1 MKILQIN
8 SVYEERSTG
17 RTCKEVERAVI
28 ANGDQCITAYGFGPK
43 RDTPNA
49 YKIDTPFEYYL
60 HGVLGRLTG
69 LNGYFSVFATIRL
82 VRFIKKYDPDV
93 IHLRNLHGFY
103 INLPILFSYLKK
115 SNKAVIQNI
124 HDCWIFTGKCTHYT
138 VNNCYKW
145 KTECDSHCPKCV
157 VHQYPKSVFFDFSRK
172 MFRDKKKWLT
182 SLPNLTVVGV
192 SNWTVEQATQSFLRG
207 RRVIRIYNWIDL
219 EAFKPYEGNVLADYG
234 LDPELFTVVCAGVSW
249 NGTEK
254 YEQLKKLIKICDA
267 DVQFLIIG
275 DCTDRID
282 SKNVAYAGYVFGTS
296 NLAKLYSSSD
306 VYVHFSMEDTFGKV
320 IAEALACGTPA
331 IVYDSTSCSEIID
344 DSTGCVVPPN
354 DIQAVYDAVR
364 AIQATGKKAMVS
376 ACRNRVEKY
385 FEYQKNVGELIM
397 LYKEVCNV

>member
-17 RTCKEVERAVI
+17 RTCKEVEKAVI
-28 ANGDQCITAYGFGPK
+28 ANGGQCITAYGFGPK

-49 YKIDTPFEYYL
+49 YKIGTPFEYYL

-82 VRFIKKYDPDV
+82 VHFIKKYDPDV

-115 SNKAVIQNI
+115 SNKPVIQNV

-157 VHQYPKSVFFDFSRK
+157 VHQYPKSLIFDFSRK

-182 SLPNLTVVGV
+182 SLPNLTIVGV
-192 SNWTVEQATQSFLRG
+192 SNWTTEQAAESFLG
-207 RRVIRIYNWIDL
+207 EHRVMRIYNWIDL
-219 EAFKPYEGNVLADYG
+219 NTFKPREENVLSDYG
-234 LDPELFTVVCAGVSW
+234 LNPELFTVVCAGVSW
-249 NGTEK
+249 SGTSK
-254 YEQLKKLIKICDA
+254 YEQLKKLIEMCDA
-267 DVQFLIIG
+267 NVQFLIIG
-275 DCTDRID
+275 ECLERID
-282 SKNVAYAGYVFGTS
+282 SKNVAYAGYVSGTD
-296 NLAKLYSSSD
+296 NLAKLYASCD
-306 VYVHFSMEDTFGKV
+306 VYVHFSLEDTFGKV

-331 IVYDSTSCSEIID
+331 IVYDSTSCPEIICA
-344 DSTGCVVPPN
+344 STGRVVQPN
-354 DIQAVYDAVR
+354 DIQAVYN
-364 AIQATGKKAMVS
+364 AIGEIKAAGKKAM
-376 ACRNRVEKY
+376 AKECRDRVEKN
-385 FEYQKNVGELIM
+385 FAYQKNVKELIT
-397 LYKEVCNV
+397 LYEEVCNE